1 MSFERDSHSAY
12 QRAEQVKLR
21 YQADILS
28 KANVVDVG
36 IGLRSRH
43 GKLTEEVAIIVM
55 VTQKQARSELAD
67 EDLVPR
73 DLEGVPVDVQEV
85 GDISTH

>member
-28 KANVVDVG
+28 KANVVGVG
-36 IGLRSRH
+36 IGLRSRQ

-55 VTQKQARSELAD
+55 VTQKKTRAELAD